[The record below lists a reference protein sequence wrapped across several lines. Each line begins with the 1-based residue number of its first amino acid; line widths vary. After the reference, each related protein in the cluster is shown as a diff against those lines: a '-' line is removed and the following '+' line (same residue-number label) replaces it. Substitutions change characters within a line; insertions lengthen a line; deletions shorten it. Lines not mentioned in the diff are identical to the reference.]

1 MIIVSTFLA
10 RSPTSYGRGF
20 EVFSSREPQSP
31 APPVDYDLGG
41 ERDHMSLQQDSM
53 LDMKSSDSEFL
64 MTEQPASNTPSIS
77 VKPSV
82 PARSFVAITK
92 NPLS

>member
-1 MIIVSTFLA
+1 M
-10 RSPTSYGRGF
+10 
-20 EVFSSREPQSP
+20 
-31 APPVDYDLGG
+31 PPVDYDLGG

-82 PARSFVAITK
+82 PARSFVTITK